1 MSKTC
6 YFYFYLI
13 IKEPKFIIPVDIRF
27 ITGEIII
34 PVIPVI
40 HNTTNNIENN
50 CSLLTNHV
58 LALAGKNGIII
69 LEPSNGGNGIK
80 LNTPK
85 PILID
90 IVAEINNKTTFPTVE
105 VTNVIPAYLYIA

>member
-13 IKEPKFIIPVDIRF
+13 IKEPKFIIPVVIRL

-50 CSLLTNHV
+50 CSLLINHV
-58 LALAGKNGIII
+58 LTLVGKNGIII
-69 LEPSNGGNGIK
+69 FEPSNGGNGIK
-80 LNTPK
+80 LKTPK

-90 IVAEINNKTTFPTVE
+90 IVDEISNNITFPTVE
-105 VTNVIPAYLYIA
+105 VKNVIPAYLYIA